1 MHCLYNKIITL
12 FLKWRYLDDK
22 KVDVNILLQDA
33 LVALRLISNQH
44 QRVIHFRDIRPHLLA
59 ESATYEQ
66 NSEVT
71 DVPRG
76 TLKVCG
82 FVRGRSLSV
91 NRLVHLPGYGDFQMS
106 QVNIHSVTL

>member
-1 MHCLYNKIITL
+1 M
-12 FLKWRYLDDK
+12 
-22 KVDVNILLQDA
+22 
-33 LVALRLISNQH
+33 ISNQH

-59 ESATYEQ
+59 ESTTFEP
-66 NSEVT
+66 NSEVI

-82 FVRGRSLSV
+82 FVRGKNLSV

-106 QVNIHSVTL
+106 QVGILAAYLQQCLNIINISKGLVEIDHLYRAYQQISFTLDVFVS